1 MNTTTVQT
9 VSLDNDLFNEVENF
23 KSAWHYQT
31 SSEALVELVR
41 MAIDYLKEQAEDEY
55 LLALALERKKN
66 DNGIR
71 WSCEDI
77 RRRHGITQEDIDN
90 AEDVEIE

>member
-1 MNTTTVQT
+1 MINRENIKAQIDILPEEIVIGIDKYIAGQLKKNTG
-9 VSLDNDLFNEVENF
+9 
-23 KSAWHYQT
+23 KSKQ
-31 SSEALVELVR
+31 S
-41 MAIDYLKEQAEDEY
+41 AEDEY
-55 LLALALERKKN
+55 LLALALERMKN
-66 DNGIR
+66 DNGVR